1 MKQKIPFI
9 IVQLIMNI
17 IISYLL
23 LLSTQFIL
31 KLFNIGLS
39 LTANICMFILFV
51 VLLFL
56 INFYVAFKIGGRN
69 ND

>member
-17 IISYLL
+17 IIGYLL
-23 LLSTQFIL
+23 LLGTQFIL
-31 KLFNIGLS
+31 KLFDIGLS
-39 LTANICMFILFV
+39 LTANIGMFILFV

-56 INFYVAFKIGGRN
+56 INFYVAFKIGGRK